1 MSRSETRER
10 FISVLV
16 ATGKTEV
23 SRKDI
28 RDLCES
34 NGLKIPQWFTTN
46 EANRTGR
53 GMYLVPQ
60 PGIEPKATETIQEEN
75 VLSVALNSSLKELT
89 TPPKALK
96 VRSMVTDLE
105 EQVIIPDKYKNYV
118 PFGYFDDLLSI
129 IASRKFY
136 PVFITGPTGNGK
148 SMLVE
153 QVCAQLGRELVIYS
167 MTPESDEGDLLGNY
181 VLINNEMVWRDG
193 AITTAARRGA
203 VVCIDEID
211 YGAQNLGS
219 LQRVLEGKPFL
230 LKKKGEL
237 ITPTPGFQIV
247 ATANTKGKGSDDG
260 RYMFT
265 NVLNE
270 SFLERFPITFE
281 QEWAPNNVEKRIVQ
295 KELDSAIAEQKW
307 VPPTEDITAHLGT
320 FAENL
325 VMWATTI
332 RKANEEEDVLKE
344 VISTRRLVHIV
355 RAFPIFNG
363 DRLKS
368 ITFCLNRFDKLTK
381 DALIDLYT
389 KVDDTIVAEAEKTK

>member
-1 MSRSETRER
+1 MSSENRQQ
-10 FISVLV
+10 FLSLLV
-16 ATGKTEV
+16 ATGKSTAT
-23 SRKDI
+23 RKEI
-28 RDLCES
+28 RDLCTA
-34 NGLKIPQWFTTN
+34 NGLKTPQWFISNPMNQSPDGNYIVPLPNVPELEAEAPN
-46 EANRTGR
+46 E
-53 GMYLVPQ
+53 
-60 PGIEPKATETIQEEN
+60 
-75 VLSVALNSSLKELT
+75 VAVSLNNTLKELI
-89 TPPKALK
+89 TPKPLK
-96 VRSMVTDLE
+96 IQSIVTELVDQVMV
-105 EQVIIPDKYKNYV
+105 PDKYKNYV

-129 IASRKFY
+129 ISSKKFY

-219 LQRVLEGKPFL
+219 LQRVLEGKTFL

-237 ITPTPGFQIV
+237 ITPAPGFQIV

-270 SFLERFPITFE
+270 SFLERFPITLE
-281 QEWAPNNVEKRIVQ
+281 QQWAPNNVEKRIVQ
-295 KELDSAIAEQKW
+295 KELDSSIADQNW
-307 VPPTEDITAHLGT
+307 VAPDEEAKKNLGT

-332 RKANEEEDVLKE
+332 RKANEEDDVLKE

-363 DRLKS
+363 DRLKA
-368 ITFCLNRFDKLTK
+368 ITFCLNRFDNLTK
-381 DALIDLYT
+381 EALIDLYS
-389 KVDDTIVAEAEKTK
+389 KVDDSIQLKNTAGK